1 MFANNVWVY
10 TLSIPLC
17 AIAAIILNIRG
28 SEYSVLEHTIGGTKV
43 KRDTFVRGVIFV
55 LIAYITFWAAIRNGV
70 ADTAA
75 YISRYNSMP
84 LEINLKQLFFE
95 TDRTGEKAPLFSLY
109 QIILKRLGFN
119 WQFYLAS
126 IAIISGVCVYRGIS
140 KYSDDVALS
149 YYFFITGLY
158 YAWMFNGMRQFLVA
172 AIVFAN
178 FKMIVE
184 KKLWKLLLLV
194 FVLYFIHKTAWI
206 IIPIY
211 FIANMK
217 NWSYGI
223 YVCILATMAVVIL
236 FPSQFTALLDDSFEE
251 YNVAE
256 QFAEDDGVNVLR
268 FLVSMVTPTL
278 AFVYKDK
285 LAEFKS
291 PFVNVLI
298 NMSLITG
305 GLYAVGVVTS
315 GIYMGRLPLYS
326 DMFGLILLPFVLKRV
341 LPKKVKGP
349 VFVSA
354 LILYFVYFYLQT
366 NNATYYTTNWF
377 PSMDL
382 GGAQL

>member
-43 KRDTFVRGVIFV
+43 KRDAFVRGVIFV
-55 LIAYITFWAAIRNGV
+55 LMAYITFWAAIRNGV
-70 ADTAA
+70 GDTAA
-75 YISRYNSMP
+75 YINNYN
-84 LEINLKQLFFE
+84 NLSADISIKELF
-95 TDRTGEKAPLFSLY
+95 TKPNEKEPLFTVY
-109 QIILKRLGFN
+109 QLILKKLGLS
-119 WQFYLAS
+119 WQFYLGS

-149 YYFFITGLY
+149 YFFFITGLY
-158 YAWMFNGMRQFLVA
+158 YTWMFNGMRQFLVA

-178 FKMIVE
+178 FKLIVE
-184 KKLWKLLLLV
+184 KKLWKFLLLI
-194 FVLYFIHKTAWI
+194 FVLYFVHKTAWI

-223 YVCILATMAVVIL
+223 YVCILVTMAVVIL
-236 FPSQFTALLDDSFEE
+236 FPNQFTALLDDSFEE

-256 QFAEDDGVNVLR
+256 QFSKDDGVNIFR

-278 AFVYKDK
+278 AFVFKK
-285 LAEFKS
+285 RIAEYENTY
-291 PFVNVLI
+291 VNVMV
-298 NMSLITG
+298 NMSLITA

-326 DMFGLILLPFVLKRV
+326 DMFGLIMLPFILKRV
-341 LPKKVKGP
+341 LPKNSRNVIW
-349 VFVSA
+349 VVSI
-354 LILYFVYFYLQT
+354 ILYLVYFYLQT
-366 NNATYYTTNWF
+366 NGTYYTTNWF
-377 PSMDL
+377 SGMDM